1 MWDTGN
7 GLLDPIMKEPV
18 HVMAKEDITYF
29 FKNGLE
35 DEKIRLIP
43 YHSVGKP
50 GGVMMAVVID
60 KMVIREQ
67 GKNDEIHR
75 CSYGNER
82 ACISETSAIS
92 VNPESS
98 GESRLEKYGKGG
110 YYEN

>member
-1 MWDTGN
+1 
-7 GLLDPIMKEPV
+7 MKEPV

-67 GKNDEIHR
+67 GKNDEIHTDVVM
-75 CSYGNER
+75 
-82 ACISETSAIS
+82 AMSEHAFPKHLPYRLIL
-92 VNPESS
+92 NP
-98 GESRLEKYGKGG
+98 LVKAD
-110 YYEN
+110 